1 MINFVTARAVNHM
14 QFKALLEDLETEYY
28 DIIYHNRV
36 RCLSLGKILRRV
48 WDLKEEI
55 VMFLEIKGLFVTLL
69 PTFLMKS
76 GSQTS

>member
-1 MINFVTARAVNHM
+1 M

-28 DIIYHNRV
+28 DIIYHSRV
-36 RCLSLGKILRRV
+36 RWLSLGKILRRV
-48 WDLKEEI
+48 WNLKEEI

-69 PTFLMKS
+69 LTFLMKS